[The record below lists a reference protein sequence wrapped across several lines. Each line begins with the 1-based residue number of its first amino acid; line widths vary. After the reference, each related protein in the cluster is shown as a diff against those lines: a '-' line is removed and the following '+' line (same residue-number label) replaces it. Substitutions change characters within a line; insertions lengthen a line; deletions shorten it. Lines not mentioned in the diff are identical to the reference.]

1 MYVVLVLLFKSFSH
15 PITIQMALPLALG
28 GAFGLLLITGT
39 NLSMPALIGL
49 LALRRAGKH
58 EPVLNRR
65 FLEKIGV
72 QLFKNLFGAVLV
84 VGGLIMFITPG
95 QGILTLVAGILL
107 LNFPGKRRFEV
118 WLVGR
123 KPVHRA
129 IDWIRRRAGRPP
141 ILLPADQSKIG

>member
-1 MYVVLVLLFKSFSH
+1 MDRLNELWTRLREHEDWLAWIGFASLATVIISAFAV
-15 PITIQMALPLALG
+15 PI
-28 GAFGLLLITGT
+28 LIR
-39 NLSMPALIGL
+39 SMPADYFLEDSAGSEWMRRRHP
-49 LALRRAGKH
+49 ALRL
-58 EPVLNRR
+58 VL
-65 FLEKIGV
+65 V
-72 QLFKNLFGAVLV
+72 LFKNLFGAVLV

-123 KPVHRA
+123 KPVYRA